1 MNEKILIIDD
11 EENIV
16 ELLKFNLELNGYQ
29 TDYAYDGKVAISKI
43 KEWNP
48 ELILLDIMLPG
59 VDGITITQIIRSDDK
74 LKNIPVIMMTAK
86 SQDSDKFIGFE
97 SGADDYITKPFV
109 VKEVIYRIKA
119 VLKRTGNNLNSD
131 NISNPKLIEINDL
144 IIDFKNYEI
153 LKNHKKIELTLK
165 EYELLK
171 YLAENSNKVITR
183 DEILDKVWGYDF
195 FGESRTLDVHI
206 RNLRKKIG
214 DDGQQIIET
223 IRGIGYK
230 FNINSI

>member
-16 ELLKFNLELNGYQ
+16 ELLKFNLELNGYE
-29 TDYAYDGKVAISKI
+29 TNCAYDGKVVIDMVKDW
-43 KEWNP
+43 KP
-48 ELILLDIMLPG
+48 DLILLDVMLPG
-59 VDGITITQIIRSDDK
+59 VDGITLSQIIRSSRDF
-74 LKNIPVIMMTAK
+74 KNIPIIMMTAK

-109 VKEVIYRIKA
+109 VKEVVYRIKA
-119 VLKRTGNNLNSD
+119 VLKRAGRVSG
-131 NISNPKLIEINDL
+131 SNRENDRQMIEINDL
-144 IIDFKNYEI
+144 KFDFENYEI
-153 LKNHKKIELTLK
+153 FKNDKKLEFTLK

-171 YLAENSNKVITR
+171 YLVENSDKVITR
-183 DEILDKVWGYDF
+183 DEILDRVWGYDF

-206 RNLRKKIG
+206 RNIRKKIG
-214 DDGQQIIET
+214 DEGQKIIET

-230 FNINSI
+230 FNIN

>member
-16 ELLKFNLELNGYQ
+16 ELLKFNLELNGYK
-29 TDYAYDGKVAISKI
+29 TNYAYDGKIAIDKI

-59 VDGITITQIIRSDDK
+59 VDGITISQIIRNDEK
-74 LKNIPVIMMTAK
+74 LKNTPIIMMTAK

-119 VLKRTGNNLNSD
+119 VLKRTGNLNS
-131 NISNPKLIEINDL
+131 NNKINRQMIEINDL
-144 IIDFKNYEI
+144 KIDFENYEI
-153 LKNHKKIELTLK
+153 IKNNKKLELTLK

-171 YLAENSNKVITR
+171 YLVENSDKVITR

-214 DDGQQIIET
+214 DEGQKMIET

-230 FNINSI
+230 FNMN

>member
-43 KEWNP
+43 KDWNP

>member
-11 EENIV
+11 EKNIV

-29 TDYAYDGKVAISKI
+29 TECAYDGKIAIDKI
-43 KEWNP
+43 REWKP
-48 ELILLDIMLPG
+48 ELVLLDIMLPG
-59 VDGITITQIIRSDDK
+59 VDGITISQIIRSDEN
-74 LKNIPVIMMTAK
+74 LKNTPIIMMTAK

-119 VLKRTGNNLNSD
+119 VLKRAGNDLSSKNKVNKR
-131 NISNPKLIEINDL
+131 IFEINDL
-144 IIDFKNYEI
+144 KIDFENYEI
-153 LKNHKKIELTLK
+153 LKSNKKLELTLK

-171 YLAENSNKVITR
+171 YFVENSDKVITR

-214 DDGQQIIET
+214 DDGQKIIET

-230 FNINSI
+230 FNMN

>member
-43 KEWNP
+43 KDWNP

-59 VDGITITQIIRSDDK
+59 VDGITITQIIRSNDK

>member
-11 EENIV
+11 EKNIV

-29 TDYAYDGKVAISKI
+29 TEYAYDGKIAIDKI
-43 KEWNP
+43 REWKP
-48 ELILLDIMLPG
+48 ELVLLDIMLPG
-59 VDGITITQIIRSDDK
+59 VDGITISQIIRSDEN
-74 LKNIPVIMMTAK
+74 LKNMPIIMMTAK

-119 VLKRTGNNLNSD
+119 VLKRAG
-131 NISNPKLIEINDL
+131 NDL
-144 IIDFKNYEI
+144 SSKNKVNKRIFEISDLKIDFENYEI
-153 LKNHKKIELTLK
+153 LKSNKKLELTLK

-171 YLAENSNKVITR
+171 YFVENSDKVITR

-214 DDGQQIIET
+214 DDGQKIIET

-230 FNINSI
+230 FNMN

>member
-1 MNEKILIIDD
+1 MSERILIIDD

-16 ELLKFNLELNGYQ
+16 ELLRFNLELNNFQ
-29 TDYAYDGKVAISKI
+29 IEYAYDGKTGIDKI
-43 KEWNP
+43 KTWNP
-48 ELILLDIMLPG
+48 DLVLLDIMLPG
-59 VDGITITQIIRSDDK
+59 IDGITISQIVRKEES
-74 LKNIPVIMMTAK
+74 LKNIPIIMMTAK

-119 VLKRTGNNLNSD
+119 VLKRSTNIEKTVEAESD
-131 NISNPKLIEINDL
+131 EITFGDMKV
-144 IIDFKNYEI
+144 DFVNYEVS
-153 LKNHKKIELTLK
+153 KNGIKVDLTLK

-171 YLAENSNKVITR
+171 YMIKNSNKVITR
-183 DEILDKVWGYDF
+183 DQMLDKVWGYDF

-214 DDGQQIIET
+214 DENQKFIET
-223 IRGIGYK
+223 VRGIGYK
-230 FNINSI
+230 FNLEYN